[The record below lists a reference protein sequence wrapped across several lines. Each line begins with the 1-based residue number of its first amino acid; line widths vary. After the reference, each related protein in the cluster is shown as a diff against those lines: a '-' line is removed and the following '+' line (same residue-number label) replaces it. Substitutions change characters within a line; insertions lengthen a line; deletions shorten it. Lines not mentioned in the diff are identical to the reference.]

1 MHKSI
6 RHSIALLLVQWAP
19 IAIAQEVSVETVL
32 TGLSHPTSVAI
43 RPGGTAER
51 YEVFVADSGAQRV
64 LKVSS
69 NDPKR
74 SADVITGFSDAS
86 ATGKKLPAGN
96 PVGLLFLDEKHLV
109 AGIAGAPPELRLYE
123 LTEADT
129 ALNAD
134 GAKQKVAPKLAGNES
149 GDAFGSCVGLART
162 RSNDYVADM
171 LVVAFGSTHH
181 VNGLWKVPV
190 RANML
195 GEMSRLERKPPL
207 QVLQP
212 TALAV
217 SERGY
222 VLAVD
227 AFSRLRQN
235 RLTFLN
241 PINDQVVLDFQPDL
255 SAIRGVAY
263 SPKSGNLYALATAS
277 AKEEHGLFRL
287 DDAREPGEQQI
298 RATKIADVKR
308 PAALVFAPDGALYVA
323 TLEDKSERDGGA
335 LLKVTGDL

>member
-1 MHKSI
+1 MF
-6 RHSIALLLVQWAP
+6 LLSRAWPAVAD
-19 IAIAQEVSVETVL
+19 EVSVETVL
-32 TGLSHPTSVAI
+32 TGLSHPASVAI

-64 LKVSS
+64 VKISS
-69 NDPKR
+69 NNPGR
-74 SADVITGFSDAS
+74 STDVITGFPDAS
-86 ATGKKLPAGN
+86 ATGKRLTKGN
-96 PVGLLFLDEKHLV
+96 PFCLLFLDEKHLV

-129 ALNAD
+129 PLDAD
-134 GAKQKVAPKLAGNES
+134 GAKQKVTPELPGEETE
-149 GDAFGSCVGLART
+149 DAFGSCVGLVRT

-171 LVVAFGSTHH
+171 LVVAFGGTHH

-217 SERGY
+217 SERGH

-227 AFSRLRQN
+227 TFSRLRQN
-235 RLTFLN
+235 RLMFLN
-241 PINDQVVLDFQPDL
+241 PINDQVVLDFQPDI
-255 SAIRGVAY
+255 SGVSGVAY
-263 SPKSGNLYALATAS
+263 SPKSGNLYALATLYG
-277 AKEEHGLFRL
+277 KDEQGLFRL
-287 DDAREPGEQQI
+287 DDARMPGEQQI
-298 RATKIADVKR
+298 TITKLADIKR
-308 PAALVFAPDGALYVA
+308 PAALAFAPDGALYVT
-323 TLEDKSERDGGA
+323 TLGDKSEKDAGA
-335 LLKVTGDL
+335 LLKVSGDL